1 QDPNKDISRIEMLI
15 NGESVKSVSDLTTE
29 KISFEVPPDKIKIG
43 ENKILFRA
51 YCKGDD
57 LYASLFIFKESTGNS
72 IIKDSYVMIG
82 NRMYKVVNTTSNE
95 QDITITLDRG
105 LEEDLNLGD
114 PIYQLINKT
123 KVQVK
128 INKSDLFK
136 DMKLV
141 EIKKSDS
148 SYQEI
153 YELEEANIKSAQ
165 PKIIVEKGDKWT
177 AIKRPSMI
185 FRYDAENNEP
195 QA

>member
-1 QDPNKDISRIEMLI
+1 
-15 NGESVKSVSDLTTE
+15 
-29 KISFEVPPDKIKIG
+29 
-43 ENKILFRA
+43 
-51 YCKGDD
+51 
-57 LYASLFIFKESTGNS
+57 
-72 IIKDSYVMIG
+72 
-82 NRMYKVVNTTSNE
+82 MYKVVNTTSNE

-177 AIKRPSMI
+177 AIKFDKNKI
-185 FRYDAENNEP
+185 E
-195 QA
+195 QIK

>member
-1 QDPNKDISRIEMLI
+1 MINNK
-15 NGESVKSVSDLTTE
+15 V
-29 KISFEVPPDKIKIG
+29 
-43 ENKILFRA
+43 
-51 YCKGDD
+51 Y
-57 LYASLFIFKESTGNS
+57 S
-72 IIKDSYVMIG
+72 IINITENNTDLIVTLNEGLKDDMME
-82 NRMYKVVNTTSNE
+82 NN
-95 QDITITLDRG
+95 
-105 LEEDLNLGD
+105 

-165 PKIIVEKGDKWT
+165 PKIIVEKGDTWT

>member
-1 QDPNKDISRIEMLI
+1 M
-15 NGESVKSVSDLTTE
+15 
-29 KISFEVPPDKIKIG
+29 
-43 ENKILFRA
+43 
-51 YCKGDD
+51 
-57 LYASLFIFKESTGNS
+57 FIFKSETGLKVKKDSILMINNKVYS
-72 IIKDSYVMIG
+72 IINITENNTDLIVTLNEGLKDDMME
-82 NRMYKVVNTTSNE
+82 NN
-95 QDITITLDRG
+95 
-105 LEEDLNLGD
+105 

>member
-1 QDPNKDISRIEMLI
+1 MPLQ
-15 NGESVKSVSDLTTE
+15 
-29 KISFEVPPDKIKIG
+29 KISVNPIPAFH
-43 ENKILFRA
+43 ILLPAFSA
-51 YCKGDD
+51 
-57 LYASLFIFKESTGNS
+57 
-72 IIKDSYVMIG
+72 
-82 NRMYKVVNTTSNE
+82 
-95 QDITITLDRG
+95 
-105 LEEDLNLGD
+105 
-114 PIYQLINKT
+114 IYQLINKT

-185 FRYDAENNEP
+185 FRYDAESNEP